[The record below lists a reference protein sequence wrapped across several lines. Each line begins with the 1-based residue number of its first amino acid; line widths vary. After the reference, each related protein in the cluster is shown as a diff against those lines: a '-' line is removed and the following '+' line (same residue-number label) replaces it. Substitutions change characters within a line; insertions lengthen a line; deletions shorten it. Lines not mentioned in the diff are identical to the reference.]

1 MDKIKKYQEVLK
13 KELEYQ
19 ASIPFANAPKLES
32 QVIIDEAKK
41 HFMLMVIG
49 WNKETYKH
57 YALFHFELKGEK
69 IWVHQNNS
77 NIDLAA
83 FFTENDIP
91 KSDIVLGF
99 LMPEERELSDYG
111 VG

>member
-1 MDKIKKYQEVLK
+1 MDKIKKYQAALK

-19 ASIPFANAPKLES
+19 ASIPFANAPKLAC
-32 QVIIDEAKK
+32 QVIIDQDKK
-41 HFMLMVIG
+41 HFILMVIG
-49 WNKETYKH
+49 WNKEVYRH
-57 YALFHFELKGEK
+57 YTPLHFELKGEK

-83 FFTENDIP
+83 FFEENNVP

-99 LMPEERELSDYG
+99 LMPEERELSDYA
-111 VG
+111 VA